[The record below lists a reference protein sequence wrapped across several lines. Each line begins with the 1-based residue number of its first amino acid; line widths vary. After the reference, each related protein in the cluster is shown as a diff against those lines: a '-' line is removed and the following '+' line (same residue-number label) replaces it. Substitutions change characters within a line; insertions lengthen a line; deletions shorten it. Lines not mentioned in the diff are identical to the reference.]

1 MELRVND
8 YDLLD
13 IICLCHAGLAQ
24 DSPELPE
31 VYFNKILGLAT
42 GYLPM
47 DQRKH
52 VEEYLADKKY
62 LPEVKIE
69 IAK

>member
-1 MELRVND
+1 
-8 YDLLD
+8 
-13 IICLCHAGLAQ
+13 LAQ

-62 LPEVKIE
+62 LPPVNIQ

>member
-1 MELRVND
+1 
-8 YDLLD
+8 
-13 IICLCHAGLAQ
+13 
-24 DSPELPE
+24 
-31 VYFNKILGLAT
+31 
-42 GYLPM
+42 M

-62 LPEVKIE
+62 LPPVNIQ